1 MKLTADLVEGSFQ
14 FMNKSTRDR
23 ELDLRDYKIPVI
35 ENLGA
40 TLDQFDCIDFTDN
53 DIRRLEGFPLLARL
67 KRLYLSNNRIVA
79 IDGDL
84 HECLPNLEGVILNNN
99 QLAELGDIDP
109 LAKCTKLEVLSLI
122 DNPLCSKQHY
132 RFYVINRLPA
142 LRLLDFKKVT
152 AKERE
157 EAKKLFSGVG
167 GRKLEQ
173 DIGIKSKTFSVQDPL
188 KVGSALDKRKLSAQE
203 MDLIRMAI
211 TRARTLQD
219 VQRLEQI
226 LQSGQIPSNTQLNTL
241 LNV

>member
-1 MKLTADLVEGSFQ
+1 
-14 FMNKSTRDR
+14 MNKSTRDR